1 MRNFKYSNTVL
12 TEEEIPI
19 VIAEIGI
26 NHNGK
31 LEDALLLAKEA
42 IDAGAEFV
50 KLQTHIASAE
60 MSNEAKQIIPVHTKD
75 NIYDIIK
82 SCELTEKEEKVVAE
96 YVKSR
101 GSYFISTP
109 FSIPAIERVV
119 NLGVPFIK
127 IGSGEFNNLPLIRE
141 ACLSRLPLVLSTG
154 MNTLESIDK
163 TVNEISKF
171 GNSFALMHCTN
182 IYPTPDN
189 CVRLNAINEMRNRY
203 TDTIIGLSDHTLTS
217 FACFGALALG
227 ASIIERH
234 FTDSKERIGPDI
246 SCSMTPRELAEIIKA
261 SKILVKQR
269 FGTKELDIIEE
280 NSTREFAFASVVSKI
295 PINKGDIF
303 SDLNLTVKRPGT
315 GDFHSSELESLFGKK
330 ACNFIPENSQLK
342 KKDVL

>member
-12 TEEEIPI
+12 TEDVNPI
-19 VIAEIGI
+19 VIAEVGI

-42 IDAGAEFV
+42 INAGAKFV
-50 KLQTHIASAE
+50 KLQTHIASEE
-60 MSNEAKQIIPVHTKD
+60 MSNEAKVIIPVHTKE
-75 NIYDIIK
+75 NIYDIIE
-82 SCELTEKEEKVVAE
+82 SCELTEQEEKEVAE

-101 GSYFISTP
+101 NAYFISTP

-154 MNTLESIDK
+154 MNTLKSIDR
-163 TVNEISKF
+163 TVEEISKF

-189 CVRLNAINEMRNRY
+189 CVRLNAINEMRRRY
-203 TDTIIGLSDHTLTS
+203 PETIIGLSDHTITS
-217 FACFGALALG
+217 YACFGTIALG
-227 ASIIERH
+227 ASILERH
-234 FTDSKERIGPDI
+234 FTDTKKRIGPDI
-246 SCSMTPRELAEIIKA
+246 SCSMTPKELKEIIKA
-261 SKILVKQR
+261 SEILVKQR
-269 FGTKELDIIEE
+269 FGTKELEIKEE

-295 PINKGDIF
+295 PISKGDIF
-303 SDLNLTVKRPGT
+303 SDLNLTVKRPGN
-315 GDFHSSELESLFGKK
+315 GDFHSSKLESLYGKK
-330 ACNFIPENSQLK
+330 SNNFIPENSQLK
-342 KKDVL
+342 KEDVC